1 MPDVDASVLAIV
13 FHFSLYSCSR
23 LSRLELEIRDYEV
36 KVDEIVEWLLRIFFR
51 IRTDCMTIRPTS
63 VIIALM
69 VPSMRNAEPIS
80 IMEATCIREVF
91 DEDEVDVK

>member
-36 KVDEIVEWLLRIFFR
+36 KVDEIVEWLFWIFFR

-69 VPSMRNAEPIS
+69 GAIHEECRTDINHGSTMYQGSLR
-80 IMEATCIREVF
+80 CR
-91 DEDEVDVK
+91 